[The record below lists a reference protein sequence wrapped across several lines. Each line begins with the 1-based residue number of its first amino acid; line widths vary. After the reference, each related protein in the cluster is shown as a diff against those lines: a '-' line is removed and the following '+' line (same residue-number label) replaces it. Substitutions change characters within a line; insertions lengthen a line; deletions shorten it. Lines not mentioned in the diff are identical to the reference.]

1 MYLIDTNVASELR
14 KLRNGKADPAF
25 AAWFGGIS
33 LDVVYLSA
41 ISIFEIE
48 YGILLLKR
56 RDPIQAE
63 VLEEW
68 RDKIRERLQ
77 SRVIPVDEAIALD
90 CAALNVPVTRP
101 LSDAF
106 IGATARTHGLV
117 LVTRNVKDFQNMGL
131 EVVNPW
137 DGPA

>member
-14 KLRNGKADPAF
+14 KLRNSKVDPAF
-25 AAWFGGIS
+25 AAWFAGIS

-56 RDPIQAE
+56 RDPVQAE

-68 RDKIRERLQ
+68 RDKMRERLQ

-101 LSDAF
+101 LRDAF
-106 IGATARTHGLV
+106 IGATARTHGFV

-131 EVVNPW
+131 EIVNPW
-137 DGPA
+137 DGPG